1 MNHKQRC
8 TIILLFFVL
17 ILLIGVVSAAE
28 NPTAIAEESQYDQEF
43 HEAIEEDVYDDI
55 GEVKLEGDAGL
66 TPDSNFYFLESLVET
81 VLVGDD
87 PETALQYKEEK
98 VLELKEM
105 VQSGDKEGAEKALSQ
120 VEKYNDILQKEV
132 SPDIEKKVRSSSKA
146 VKEEMESF
154 ASEIDDEGWDDL
166 QEGIEKSLKQEDKIA
181 LAAKISNKIAQLCK
195 ALSDLDPLEYSKA
208 CSTGKDDPRWKRDL
222 DQQLTEE
229 QRKEAEAFFGIMS
242 ECFQNPESCR
252 CDEISVK
259 PFAEQCA
266 LIAPLAAACSKGNEE
281 ACQKMEDVPDP
292 IDLLPDYLREVMEKV
307 EEKYG
312 DAKHDLHLP
321 EECAEAGATSQEAC
335 FKVMFKLNAPPEC
348 QEALE
353 SGRIDPQNE
362 REARKACEEIMFTA
376 NAPEECLEAGLKDHK
391 ECERFMFKEDA
402 PEECLSAGLT
412 GSGRDDWKKCEAIR
426 FKLDAPEECLDAGID
441 GSGRDDWKKCDLI
454 RFKLEAAPECLD
466 AGLDGS
472 GRDDWKKCGA
482 IQFKMNAPQE
492 CIDAGLDGSRPDH
505 GRKCEAISFKANA
518 PQECLDAGLDGS
530 GRDDMR
536 KCGALQ
542 FKTNAPQECLD
553 AGLDGSRPDHGRK
566 CEQMMRGMEGPREGP
581 EGEQRGGDREGDNF
595 QRGPDDRREDRRDD
609 RQDMPFPDERNRGDM
624 PPGEF
629 PFDGGQNGP
638 PPDGWQPPPNGQ
650 PDDRRDEGDDE
661 RRDDSGERGGSGEE
675 DGGFD
680 SGDSSHDSDSSDSSS
695 SSSGDSGGD
704 SGGDSSSGGESGGDS
719 SVSGVGS
726 GTGIFKR
733 SATDYGTGFRELNKW
748 SG

>member
-1 MNHKQRC
+1 MSNTLKSNMIHF
-8 TIILLFFVL
+8 ILVL
-17 ILLIGVVSAAE
+17 LLLIGTVFAE
-28 NPTAIAEESQYDQEF
+28 DPLPDTPIENADEPESQYDQEF

-55 GEVKLEGDAGL
+55 GEVKLQGDAGL
-66 TPDSNFYFLESLVET
+66 TPDSSFYFLESLVET
-81 VLVGDD
+81 VLVGDN
-87 PETALQYKEEK
+87 PETALEYKEEK

-105 VQSGDKEGAEKALSQ
+105 VQSGDRKAAEKALSQ
-120 VEKYNDILQKEV
+120 VEKYNDIIQKEV

-146 VKEEMESF
+146 VKEELASF
-154 ASEIDDEGWDDL
+154 ASELEDEDWDDL
-166 QEGIEKSLKQEDKIA
+166 QKGIEESLKQEDKIA

-252 CDEISVK
+252 CDEISIK

-266 LIAPLAAACSKGNEE
+266 LIAPLAAQCSKGDEA
-281 ACQKMEDVPDP
+281 ACQKMEEVPDP
-292 IDLLPDYLREVMEKV
+292 IDLLPDYLQDVMEDV
-307 EEKYG
+307 EDKYG

-353 SGRIDPQNE
+353 DGKIDPQNE
-362 REARKACEEIMFTA
+362 REARQACEVIMFTA
-376 NAPEECLEAGLKDHK
+376 NAPEECIEAGLKDHK
-391 ECERFMFKEDA
+391 ECERFMFKADA

-441 GSGRDDWKKCDLI
+441 GSGRDDWKKCDII

-505 GRKCEAISFKANA
+505 GRKCEQIM
-518 PQECLDAGLDGS
+518 
-530 GRDDMR
+530 RDM
-536 KCGALQ
+536 G
-542 FKTNAPQECLD
+542 
-553 AGLDGSRPDHGRK
+553 
-566 CEQMMRGMEGPREGP
+566 GPREGP
-581 EGEQRGGDREGDNF
+581 EGERMGDDFEGDEE
-595 QRGPDDRREDRRDD
+595 QRGPDDRREDGPDGRREDRRDD
-609 RQDMPFPDERNRGDM
+609 QQDMPFPDERNRRDM

-638 PPDGWQPPPNGQ
+638 PPDGWQPPPDGQ
-650 PDDRRDEGDDE
+650 PNDDRRDEWGDEE
-661 RRDDSGERGGSGEE
+661 RRDDSG
-675 DGGFD
+675 
-680 SGDSSHDSDSSDSSS
+680 GDS
-695 SSSGDSGGD
+695 SSSGDSGGA
-704 SGGDSSSGGESGGDS
+704 GGDSSSGGDSSGGDS
-719 SVSGVGS
+719 SSSIGS
-726 GTGIFKR
+726 ATGIFKR
-733 SATDYGTGFRELNKW
+733 PATDYGTGFRELKKW